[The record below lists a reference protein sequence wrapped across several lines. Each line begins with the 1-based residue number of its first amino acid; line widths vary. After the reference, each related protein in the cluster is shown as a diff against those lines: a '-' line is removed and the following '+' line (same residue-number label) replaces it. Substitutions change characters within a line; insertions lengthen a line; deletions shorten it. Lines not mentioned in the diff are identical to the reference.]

1 MLTSSSWRYGLA
13 LAMIVAGYLLP
24 WPFSLMTFD
33 LARDVA
39 IAASLARGDAW
50 PMQGP
55 VFAGAIHAGPIWYY
69 LFALPFAVAPSVLPA
84 LLWIGALAALKIP
97 LAYMIGARFVDRPTG
112 LLWALLLLVPGW
124 ATFEGITVLHPSLV
138 ATCTLGFLWF
148 ALNYARDG
156 RTADLVAAG
165 FALALALH
173 AHPSTYGLT
182 LLLLAVIVHRHRQ
195 ATNPWRAYAWLFL
208 AMLAPFLPYVTFQ
221 AYAGFPDWH
230 TASGFLTDE
239 RNLGSLRSLPDAL
252 VGLLATGP
260 ATVVDGFASE
270 IGGMRWV
277 VIGSYALVYATAACG
292 LLLSI
297 VAGKRR
303 AAIAGMAAA
312 FVVNFVGV
320 VAIRADT
327 PYHLTYVLWVFA
339 SGLLA
344 LGLRAW
350 FDNRAW
356 RPVAMLAIAVAG
368 VGTACI
374 QVAVAKSLAR
384 GEYRF
389 TLLPLFDVKQPLA
402 HGLPM
407 PFMPAY
413 ALGANGGRLCATPN
427 VAVHGALAV
436 HLLHDYAIEARLAC
450 GDVSGIRLGGKG
462 DAGSIH
468 WVGISRTIAD
478 GLMLPID
485 VWAGPIGI
493 APAVQVVQPT
503 MGERIPPL
511 QQYPPAT
518 DLNDRRPPSTVEF
531 DAAPDVIVLV
541 TNMYF
546 TFSSEPGIEA
556 SANGMPVPAIAR
568 DQVSSA
574 YDCTACGR
582 STLVHWRLHL
592 TAPSLDRVDI
602 VTVAARAGH

>member
-1 MLTSSSWRYGLA
+1 MTA
-13 LAMIVAGYLLP
+13 LVAAYLLP

-69 LFALPFAVAPSVLPA
+69 LFAIPFVIAPSVLPA

-112 LLWALLLLVPGW
+112 LLWALLLLLPGW

-156 RTADLVAAG
+156 RTAYLVAAG
-165 FALALALH
+165 LALAMALH

-182 LLLLAVIVHRHRQ
+182 LLLLAAIVHRHRRAAQ
-195 ATNPWRAYAWLFL
+195 PWWAYALL
-208 AMLAPFLPYVTFQ
+208 ATATVVPFLPYIALQ
-221 AYAGFPDWH
+221 AYSGFPDWH
-230 TASGFLTDE
+230 TAAGFLTDQ
-239 RNLGSLRSLPDAL
+239 RNLGSLQNLPKAF
-252 VGLLATGP
+252 VGLFATGP
-260 ATVVDGFASE
+260 ATVVDGFADGT
-270 IGGMRWV
+270 GGMRWLMIGTY
-277 VIGSYALVYATAACG
+277 VIIYAAAACG
-292 LLLSI
+292 LLVSI

-303 AAIAGMAAA
+303 MAIAGTAAA
-312 FVVNFVGV
+312 FFALFLSV

-350 FDNRAW
+350 FDFRAW
-356 RPVAMLAIAVAG
+356 RPIGLLAVAFAG
-368 VGTACI
+368 VGIASI
-374 QVAVAKSLAR
+374 QVAVATSLAR
-384 GEYRF
+384 GDYGF
-389 TLLPLFDVKQPLA
+389 TLLPLFDIKQPLA
-402 HGLPM
+402 HGAPM

-413 ALGANGGRLCATPN
+413 ALRTNGDRLCAAPN
-427 VAVHGALAV
+427 LAVHGALAV

-450 GDVSGIRLGGKG
+450 EDVPGVRLGGRG
-462 DAGSIH
+462 DAGTTH
-468 WVGISRTIAD
+468 WVGISRTIVDA
-478 GLMLPID
+478 MEIPID

-493 APAVQVVQPT
+493 ASAAQVVQPAK
-503 MGERIPPL
+503 GARVPPL

-518 DLNDRRPPSTVEF
+518 DLNDRRPPATVEF
-531 DAAPDVIVLV
+531 DAAPEEIVLV

-546 TFSSEPGIEA
+546 TFSSEPVIEA
-556 SANGMPVPAIAR
+556 TANGMAVAATAR

-574 YDCTACGR
+574 YHCAACGR
-582 STLVHWRLHL
+582 NSLVHWRLQI

-602 VTVAARAGH
+602 VTIAPRAKR